1 MTQLSISTGQATD
14 KGRKAIN
21 QDYHGLYIPDEPL
34 LTTKGISVALA
45 DGISSSEVS
54 QIASAAAVKSFLED
68 YYCTSDSWSV
78 KSSAKKVLLA
88 TNSWLYSQTRQS
100 QHRFNMDKGYVC
112 TFSCIVFKAT
122 TAHIFHVG
130 DSRIYRL
137 QGQRLEQLTEDH
149 RLWISKDK
157 SYLSKALGIQQQLE
171 LDYYAQELETGD
183 VYILATDG
191 IYEFVS
197 EEFVCQTI
205 HSNNNDLQLAADRIL
220 KQAYEQG
227 SNDNLT
233 LQIIRIEQLP
243 EADSRSVVQQMAN
256 LPFPPKLEAR
266 MSFDGYQILREI
278 YISSRSHVY
287 LAVDNDTQQQLVIK
301 TPSVDKH
308 DDPQYLQHFLLEEW
322 IARRIDNAHVLKSYI
337 PSRRRNYLYLI
348 TEYIEGQTLKQW
360 MIDNP
365 TPDIETVRQIIEQI
379 AKGLQAFH
387 RQEMLHQDLRPDN
400 VMIDQTGTV
409 KIIDFGATRV
419 AGIVE
424 TAVTRQ
430 DQEILGTAQ
439 YTAPEYFIGEQ
450 GTIRSD
456 LYSLAVI
463 MYQMLSGRMPYGAG
477 IAKARTKAALHK
489 VSYQSVLDDKRE
501 IPFWLD
507 ATLQKALQL
516 DPSKRY
522 QELSEFIYD
531 LRHPNPQY
539 ISRQQRPLIERNPVA
554 FWKGLSLFLLVIIIV
569 LLIR

>member
-1 MTQLSISTGQATD
+1 MKQLSISVGQATD
-14 KGRKAIN
+14 KGRKAVN
-21 QDYHGLYIPDEPL
+21 QDYHGVYIPDEPL

-88 TNSWLYSQTRQS
+88 TNSWLHSQTRQS

-130 DSRIYRL
+130 DSRVYRL

-157 SYLSKALGIQQQLE
+157 SHLSRALGIQQQLE

-205 HSNNNDLQLAADRIL
+205 HSSIDDLQLAAERIL

-243 EADSRSVVQQMAN
+243 EADSKSVVQQMAN

-287 LAVDNDTQQQLVIK
+287 LAVDNDTRQQLVIK

-337 PSRRRNYLYLI
+337 PSRKRNYLYLI

-365 TPDIETVRQIIEQI
+365 APDIETVRQIIEQI

-477 IAKARTKAALHK
+477 IAKARSKAALHK

-554 FWKGLSLFLLVIIIV
+554 FWKGLSLFLLVVIIV
-569 LLIR
+569 LLI